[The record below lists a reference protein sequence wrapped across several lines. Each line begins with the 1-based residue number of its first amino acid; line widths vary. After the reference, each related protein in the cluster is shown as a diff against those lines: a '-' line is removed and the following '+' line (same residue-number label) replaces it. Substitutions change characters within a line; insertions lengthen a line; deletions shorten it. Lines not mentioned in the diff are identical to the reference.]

1 MIYSLWEKQALFS
14 VLSFLQETRQDQFFP
29 LWWHKK
35 LMVIC
40 IVYGKPVAANGVIDP
55 MSPRLFADF
64 KVLLWCQ
71 LNIRMCVQS
80 LGTVQFN

>member
-14 VLSFLQETRQDQFFP
+14 VLSFLHETQQDQFFP
-29 LWWHKK
+29 RGGIKK
-35 LMVIC
+35 LMVTC
-40 IVYGKPVAANGVIDP
+40 VVYGKPVAANGVIDP

-71 LNIRMCVQS
+71 LNSRMCVQS

>member
-1 MIYSLWEKQALFS
+1 
-14 VLSFLQETRQDQFFP
+14 
-29 LWWHKK
+29 
-35 LMVIC
+35 MVTC
-40 IVYGKPVAANGVIDP
+40 VVYGKPVAANGVIDP

-71 LNIRMCVQS
+71 LNSRMCVQS